1 MAITGQNIA
10 DKAEILLQDE
20 SNVRWG
26 ETELLGWINS
36 GQREIAIAKPTA
48 LTSTATL
55 SLATGTTKQAIPAP
69 GTQLLDVIRNM
80 GATGSVPGK
89 AISFINRAMLDA
101 TIPTWHSDSN
111 SSGVITHYVFDPRNP
126 KSFYVY
132 PKAPATTLYIEILMA
147 IAPTN
152 LASLASAIAYDD
164 LYETVLIDYVLYRA
178 YGKDGKNAA
187 NLQRSA
193 AHYQA
198 FVNAINLKDRAEA
211 TLSPNQPPSAA
222 VSQ

>member
-20 SNVRWG
+20 SNVRWS
-26 ETELLGWINS
+26 EAELLGWINS

-48 LTSTATL
+48 LTSTTVM
-55 SLATGTTKQAIPAP
+55 SLATGTTKQAIPAT

-80 GATGSVPGK
+80 GTSGSVPGK
-89 AISFINRAMLDA
+89 AINSIDRSMLDT

-111 SSGVITHYVFDPRNP
+111 TAGIITHYVFDRRNP

-132 PKAPATTLYIEILMA
+132 PKAPATALYIEILMA
-147 IAPTN
+147 VTPTS
-152 LASLASAIAYDD
+152 LASLANAIAYDD

-178 YGKDGKNAA
+178 YGKDGKNSA
-187 NLQRSA
+187 NMQRSA

-198 FVNAINLKDRAEA
+198 FVNAIGLKDKAEA
-211 TLSPNQPPSAA
+211 TLSPNPPPPPA